1 MWESRSLPG
10 DFLISG
16 IVVSTLALWCFAL
29 LHSTLVSLSF
39 QTRVEGRIGKDLML
53 AFYRLVFTV
62 ASGVALFALGL
73 VVHHLPNRTLYATS
87 GSLSWA
93 LHSVQVIGLG
103 LLLLSA
109 RRMDLLR
116 FIGLRQAVHFL
127 LRGDVSEEL
136 LRLREEK
143 LDTSGIYG
151 ATRHPQYFSALL
163 MIWAAPAMSLTSLML
178 AVNTTLYFCIGSYL
192 EERRLVAQFGQR
204 YVRYQR
210 QAPSV
215 FPWRWLLTLPQ
226 RLFCARQDA

>member
-1 MWESRSLPG
+1 LPG

-16 IVVSTLALWCFAL
+16 TVVLTLAFWCFAL
-29 LHSTLVSLSF
+29 LHSTMVALRF
-39 QTRVEGRIGKDLML
+39 QARLEGRIGKDFML
-53 AFYRLVFTV
+53 AFYRLGFTV
-62 ASGVALFALGL
+62 ASGLGLFALAL

-93 LHSVQVIGLG
+93 LRFVQVIGLG

-109 RRMDLLR
+109 RRMDLLK
-116 FIGLRQAVHFL
+116 FIGVRQAIHFL
-127 LRGDVSEEL
+127 RPGDVSEQL
-136 LRLREEK
+136 LLFREEE
-143 LDTSGIYG
+143 LDTSGMYG
-151 ATRHPQYFSALL
+151 LVRHPQYLSVLV
-163 MIWAAPAMSLTSLML
+163 MMWAAPAVSLTYLTI

-192 EERRLVAQFGQR
+192 EERRLVAQFGQM

-210 QAPSV
+210 QVPRV